1 MRTTEQIAA
10 AIAETQQKRA
20 ALCARE
26 KQAVEKETAAREHLV
41 AVQNGNVT
49 IISKHQRLSTKNT
62 DWIFGILVLL
72 VAVAAT
78 YALVHFAPFLVQTRA
93 QFATMWETKQ
103 VDLFV
108 LLAFAGLT
116 AVGAFLLSA
125 GLRKVCRIFAAF
137 WALAAVLCLSLNTVW
152 VLLLTAVFS
161 VVYLLL
167 KALRKALCKD
177 GNFRSLFVNKKRLS
191 DANLEITACG
201 DALQRAIA
209 EKERATAEVAAAD
222 RTLAALET
230 ERRGIELYAQA
241 CETAAA
247 YPDAAVKAYGMF
259 LDAYRL
265 TGEMG
270 QAFFDL
276 REKMEQENGETLYQ
290 FALAFCAEKG
300 DTYTFLWLLQLA
312 VNKGFDAARSALGK
326 ALTQISDA
334 AGRGDYAAAYAILQ
348 PLIDA
353 GSTDA
358 LNIKLQL
365 DNNRIAESARKEV
378 KEARKAAE
386 MQALEQNAR
395 LSAAQQ
401 AVLRKMTAMRQDQE
415 FSQFLMLGALE
426 DARCNGVKVRFDGYG
441 L

>member
-1 MRTTEQIAA
+1 MQDGNA
-10 AIAETQQKRA
+10 AI
-20 ALCARE
+20 L
-26 KQAVEKETAAREHLV
+26 
-41 AVQNGNVT
+41 
-49 IISKHQRLSTKNT
+49 SKNRRLSIKNT
-62 DWIFGILVLL
+62 DWFFDILTVLIAA
-72 VAVAAT
+72 AVCF
-78 YALVHFAPFLVQTRA
+78 ALVCFAPFLAAERETLPRLWENKQIDLA
-93 QFATMWETKQ
+93 AT
-103 VDLFV
+103 V
-108 LLAFAGLT
+108 AFAAHLG
-116 AVGAFLLSA
+116 VSVFFLAA
-125 GLRKVCRIFAAF
+125 GLRKMWRVFAIL
-137 WALAAVLCLSLNTVW
+137 WGISAALCLALHPLW
-152 VLLLTAVFS
+152 ALLLTAVFA

-177 GNFRSLFVNKKRLS
+177 GNLRSLFVNKKHLS
-191 DANLEITACG
+191 EANLAITACG
-201 DALQRAIA
+201 DTLQRAIA
-209 EKERATAEVAAAD
+209 EKEQAAAEVAAAD
-222 RTLAALET
+222 RTLAALTT
-230 ERRGIELYAQA
+230 EQQGVELYAQA

-276 REKMEQENGETLYQ
+276 RERMEQENGETLYQ
-290 FALAFCAEKG
+290 FAMAFCAEKG

-334 AGRGDYAAAYAILQ
+334 AGSGDYAAAYAILQ

-365 DNNRIAESARKEV
+365 DNNRIAENAREEV
-378 KEARKAAE
+378 KKARKAAE

-401 AVLRKMTAMRQDQE
+401 AVLREMTAMRQNQE

-426 DARCNGVKVRFDGYG
+426 DARRNGVRVRFDGYG

>member
-1 MRTTEQIAA
+1 MRTAEQIAA

-20 ALCARE
+20 ALCVRE
-26 KQAVEKETAAREHLV
+26 KQAAEKETAAREHLA
-41 AVQNGNVT
+41 AVQSGNVT

-62 DWIFGILVLL
+62 DWLFGALVLL
-72 VAVAAT
+72 VAAAAA
-78 YALVHFAPFLVQTRA
+78 YALVYFAPFLADERENLSR
-93 QFATMWETKQ
+93 MWENKQ
-103 VDLFV
+103 IDLAV
-108 LLAFAGLT
+108 TAAFALLT
-116 AVGAFLLSA
+116 GGSVFFLAA
-125 GLRKVCRIFAAF
+125 GLRKVWRVLAVL
-137 WALAAVLCLSLNTVW
+137 WAVSAVLCLVLHTMW
-152 VLLLTAVFS
+152 ALLLTAVFA

-167 KALRKALCKD
+167 QALRKALCKD
-177 GNFRSLFVNKKRLS
+177 GNLRSLFVNKKHLS
-191 DANLEITACG
+191 EANLAITACG
-201 DALQRAIA
+201 DTLQRAIA
-209 EKERATAEVAAAD
+209 EKEQAAAEVAAAD
-222 RTLAALET
+222 RTLAALTT
-230 ERRGIELYAQA
+230 EQQGAELYAQA
-241 CETAAA
+241 CEATAA
-247 YPDAAVKAYGMF
+247 YPEAAVKAYGMF

-276 REKMEQENGETLYQ
+276 RERMEQENGETLYQ

-334 AGRGDYAAAYAILQ
+334 AGSGDYAAAYAILQ

-365 DNNRIAESARKEV
+365 DNNRIAENAREEV
-378 KEARKAAE
+378 KKARKAAE
-386 MQALEQNAR
+386 RQALEQNAR

-401 AVLRKMTAMRQDQE
+401 AVLREMTAMRQNQE

-426 DARCNGVKVRFDGYG
+426 DARRNGVKVRFDGYG

>member
-1 MRTTEQIAA
+1 MRTAEQIAA
-10 AIAETQQKRA
+10 KIAETQQKRA

-26 KQAVEKETAAREHLV
+26 KQAAEKETAAREHLA
-41 AVQNGNVT
+41 AVQSGNVT

-62 DWIFGILVLL
+62 DWLFGALVLL
-72 VAVAAT
+72 VAAAVT
-78 YALVHFAPFLVQTRA
+78 YALVLFAPFLADERENLSR
-93 QFATMWETKQ
+93 MWENKQ
-103 VDLFV
+103 IDLAV
-108 LLAFAGLT
+108 TAAFALLT
-116 AVGAFLLSA
+116 GGSVFFLAA
-125 GLRKVCRIFAAF
+125 GLRKVWRVLAVL
-137 WALAAVLCLSLNTVW
+137 WAVSAVLCLVLHTMW
-152 VLLLTAVFS
+152 ALLLTAVFA

-177 GNFRSLFVNKKRLS
+177 GNLRSLFVNKKRLS
-191 DANLEITACG
+191 DASLEITACG

-209 EKERATAEVAAAD
+209 EKEQAAAEVAAAD
-222 RTLAALET
+222 RTLAALTT
-230 ERRGIELYAQA
+230 EQQGVGLYAQA

-276 REKMEQENGETLYQ
+276 RERMEQENGETLYQ
-290 FALAFCAEKG
+290 FALTFCAEKG

-334 AGRGDYAAAYAILQ
+334 AGNGDYAAAYAILQ

-365 DNNRIAESARKEV
+365 DNNRIAENAREEV
-378 KEARKAAE
+378 KKARKAAE

-401 AVLRKMTAMRQDQE
+401 AVLREMTAMRQNQE

-426 DARCNGVKVRFDGYG
+426 DARRNGVRVRFDEYG

>member
-1 MRTTEQIAA
+1 MRTAEQIAA

-20 ALCARE
+20 TLCARE
-26 KQAVEKETAAREHLV
+26 KQAAEKEAAAREHLA
-41 AVQNGNVT
+41 AVQSGNVT

-62 DWIFGILVLL
+62 DWLFGALVLL
-72 VAVAAT
+72 VAAAAA
-78 YALVHFAPFLVQTRA
+78 YALVHFAPFLADERENLSR
-93 QFATMWETKQ
+93 MWENKQ
-103 VDLFV
+103 IDLAV
-108 LLAFAGLT
+108 TAAFALLT
-116 AVGAFLLSA
+116 GGSVFFLAA
-125 GLRKVCRIFAAF
+125 GLRKVWRVLAVL
-137 WALAAVLCLSLNTVW
+137 WAVSAVLCLVLHTMW
-152 VLLLTAVFS
+152 ALLLTAVFA

-177 GNFRSLFVNKKRLS
+177 GNFRSLFVNKKQLS
-191 DANLEITACG
+191 NANLAITACG

-209 EKERATAEVAAAD
+209 EKEQAAAEVAAAD
-222 RTLAALET
+222 RTLAALTT
-230 ERRGIELYAQA
+230 EQQGVGLYAQA

-276 REKMEQENGETLYQ
+276 RERMEQENGETLYQ

-312 VNKGFDAARSALGK
+312 VNKGFDAARSVLGK
-326 ALTQISDA
+326 ALTQISEA
-334 AGRGDYAAAYAILQ
+334 AGSGDYAAAYAILQ

-365 DNNRIAESARKEV
+365 DNNRIAENAREEV
-378 KEARKAAE
+378 KKAREAAE
-386 MQALEQNAR
+386 RQALEQNAR

-401 AVLRKMTAMRQDQE
+401 AVLREMTAMRQNQE

-426 DARCNGVKVRFDGYG
+426 DARRNGVRVRFDGYG

>member
-1 MRTTEQIAA
+1 MRTAEQIAA

-20 ALCARE
+20 ALCVRE
-26 KQAVEKETAAREHLV
+26 KQAAEKEAAAREHLA
-41 AVQNGNVT
+41 AVQSGNVT
-49 IISKHQRLSTKNT
+49 IISKHQRLSAKNT
-62 DWIFGILVLL
+62 DWLFGALVLL
-72 VAVAAT
+72 VAAAAA
-78 YALVHFAPFLVQTRA
+78 YALVYFAPFLADERENLSR
-93 QFATMWETKQ
+93 MWENKQ
-103 VDLFV
+103 IDLAV
-108 LLAFAGLT
+108 TAAFALLT
-116 AVGAFLLSA
+116 GGSVFFLAA
-125 GLRKVCRIFAAF
+125 GLRKVWRVLAVL
-137 WALAAVLCLSLNTVW
+137 WAVSAVLCLVLHTVW
-152 VLLLTAVFS
+152 ALLLTAVFA

-167 KALRKALCKD
+167 KALCKD
-177 GNFRSLFVNKKRLS
+177 GNLRSLFVNKKHLS
-191 DANLEITACG
+191 EANLAITACG
-201 DALQRAIA
+201 DTLQRAIA
-209 EKERATAEVAAAD
+209 EKEQAAAEVAAAD
-222 RTLAALET
+222 RTLAALTT
-230 ERRGIELYAQA
+230 EQQGVELYAQA

-276 REKMEQENGETLYQ
+276 RERMEQENGETLYQ

-334 AGRGDYAAAYAILQ
+334 AGSGDYAAAYAILQ

-365 DNNRIAESARKEV
+365 DNNRIAENAREEV
-378 KEARKAAE
+378 KKARKAAE
-386 MQALEQNAR
+386 RQALEQNAR

-401 AVLRKMTAMRQDQE
+401 AVLREMTAMRQNQE

-426 DARCNGVKVRFDGYG
+426 DARRNGVRVRFDGYG

>member
-1 MRTTEQIAA
+1 MRTAEQIAA

-26 KQAVEKETAAREHLV
+26 KQAAEKEAAAREQLA
-41 AVQNGNVT
+41 AVQSGNVT

-62 DWIFGILVLL
+62 DWLFGALVLL
-72 VAVAAT
+72 VAAAAA
-78 YALVHFAPFLVQTRA
+78 YALVYFAPFLADERENLSR
-93 QFATMWETKQ
+93 MWENKQ
-103 VDLFV
+103 IDLAV
-108 LLAFAGLT
+108 TAAFALLT
-116 AVGAFLLSA
+116 GGSVFFLAA
-125 GLRKVCRIFAAF
+125 GLRKVWRVLAVL
-137 WALAAVLCLSLNTVW
+137 WAVSAVLCLVLHTMW
-152 VLLLTAVFS
+152 ALLLTAVFA

-167 KALRKALCKD
+167 QALRKALCKD
-177 GNFRSLFVNKKRLS
+177 GNFRSLFVNKKQLS
-191 DANLEITACG
+191 NANLAITACG
-201 DALQRAIA
+201 DTLQRAIA
-209 EKERATAEVAAAD
+209 NKEQAAEVAAAD
-222 RTLAALET
+222 RTLAALTT
-230 ERRGIELYAQA
+230 EQQGAELYAQA

-276 REKMEQENGETLYQ
+276 RERMEQENGETLYQ

-334 AGRGDYAAAYAILQ
+334 AGSGDYAAAYAILQ

-365 DNNRIAESARKEV
+365 DNNRIAENAREEV
-378 KEARKAAE
+378 KKARKAAE
-386 MQALEQNAR
+386 RQALEQNAR

-401 AVLRKMTAMRQDQE
+401 AVLREMTAMRQNQE

-426 DARCNGVKVRFDGYG
+426 DARRNGVRVRFDGYG